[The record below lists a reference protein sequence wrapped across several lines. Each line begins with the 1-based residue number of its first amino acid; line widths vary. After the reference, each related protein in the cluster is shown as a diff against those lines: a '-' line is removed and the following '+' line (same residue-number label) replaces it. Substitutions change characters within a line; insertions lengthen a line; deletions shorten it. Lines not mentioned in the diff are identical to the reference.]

1 MKIGVVI
8 ASKNGFH
15 HLQDCLPTVVAA
27 AKKSTV
33 PVHVTVVDDHS
44 SDGTLTKA
52 PALFP
57 QVTFLGNPQTGACS
71 ARNFGVKHTPCDWI
85 CFLDNDVFVEEDF
98 FNTVQKYLN
107 AGVFCVACAGYAAY
121 PRQPGAWE
129 QLDGVKLLGWKKGF
143 PRFTRNVYN
152 DSLPDMAEYPSWGVQ
167 GAYFFCQR
175 DYFDRLGGFDELLD
189 PYMLEETDLVYRG
202 LKRGWKVVY
211 APDTKPRHKCGGTIN
226 SKKSARTQF
235 LSKRNRTW
243 FVWKNVHDTPLLWA
257 HWLRFIF
264 SFSPRLW
271 KECHKGYKACR
282 QALLRE
288 ISAAQKTDR
297 ELWEES
303 RAFEQFVTKNTDLQQ
318 KLAIKEQVDYLE
330 NRLFRYKNKYH
341 KVRKIAFHMIG
352 ASLSSLK
359 YQHKNSNK
367 IVANPRVCIELE
379 GGLGD
384 LITGLNWV
392 CAFYKKFSPLS
403 LDIAFHNLNMA
414 NAFLPDFVGKVI
426 LPRKINNSSH
436 DLVIN
441 CIRCPVV
448 KAANIKILPFKL
460 QAYVSKLLDFERENK
475 EFLIL
480 TPFKDTITNNIYSSS
495 LKRWHQPDIVDE
507 FNLSEDFIL
516 EVKIEDEKQT
526 LQKFNL
532 KNRKYITLNREGG
545 TKELWNSS
553 KIWPK
558 EYYEILVKQLKSLF
572 PSYIFVEI
580 GAGRGPRLKGV
591 DISISGKTTIEEIKA
606 ILKNAI
612 LHIDGEG
619 GLVHLRHALQ
629 GGCSC
634 VLFGPTSPEVYGYE
648 ENINL
653 KSSACPIHCEFY
665 SRTWQKK
672 CLKGKRI
679 CMESLTPKYVLDR
692 IIKSKLL
699 QKDQ

>member
-33 PVHVTVVDDHS
+33 PVHVTVVDDQS
-44 SDGTLTKA
+44 SDDTLKKA

-129 QLDGVKLLGWKKGF
+129 QLDGVKLFGWNKGF

-175 DYFDRLGGFDELLD
+175 HYFDRLGGFDELLD

-226 SKKSARTQF
+226 SKKSGKTQF
-235 LSKRNRTW
+235 LSKRNRVW

-271 KECHKGYKACR
+271 KACLTQYRAFR
-282 QALLRE
+282 QAARRE
-288 ISAAQKTDR
+288 KAARQKTDG
-297 ELWEES
+297 ELLES
-303 RAFEQFVTKNTDLQQ
+303 SDAFEHKTKNHAVLQNVLNTKNQ
-318 KLAIKEQVDYLE
+318 LDYLE
-330 NRLFRYKNKYH
+330 KRLFRYGDKY
-341 KVRKIAFHMIG
+341 KYAWQIAFHL
-352 ASLSSLK
+352 ANACFVSLGFTRT
-359 YQHKNSNK
+359 
-367 IVANPRVCIELE
+367 PRVAKTGNEVRFCLVLE

-384 LITGLNWV
+384 ILLGLNWL
-392 CAFYKKFSPLS
+392 CAFYRKFGKNIS
-403 LDIAFHNLNMA
+403 LCVEIVCENVSLVKAFM
-414 NAFLPDFVGKVI
+414 PDFVQQVI
-426 LPRKINNSSH
+426 AKRPPKAKTY
-436 DLVIN
+436 DLILA
-441 CIRCPVV
+441 CMRCPVV
-448 KAANIKILPFKL
+448 EYANINALPKEL
-460 QAYVSKLLDFERENK
+460 VAYLGKLLDFEKENK
-475 EFLIL
+475 YFLIL
-480 TPFKDTITNNIYSSS
+480 SVYKDALTPNILSANP
-495 LKRWHQPDIVDE
+495 KRWHQADIVDQL
-507 FNLSEDFIL
+507 NLT
-516 EVKIEDEKQT
+516 EKF
-526 LQKFNL
+526 LLHIPL
-532 KNRKYITLNREGG
+532 KNETETLHKFGLVSKRFITLTREVGYDKVTHS
-545 TKELWNSS
+545 TKLW
-553 KIWPK
+553 PV
-558 EYYEILVKQLKSLF
+558 EYYRRLTEKIKKSY
-572 PSYIFVEI
+572 PQYQIIEV
-580 GAGRGPRLKGV
+580 GCGKGERV
-591 DISISGKTTIEEIKA
+591 GNADKNLTGKTSLEEIKVL
-606 ILKNAI
+606 LKHAL
-612 LHIDGEG
+612 LHIDSEG
-619 GLVHLRHALQ
+619 GLVHLRHALE
-629 GGCSC
+629 GGPSC
-634 VLFGPTSPEVYGYE
+634 VFFGPTSPDVYGYS

-653 KSSACPIHCEFY
+653 CSRACPIHCEFY
-665 SRTWQKK
+665 SRTWQQT
-672 CLKGKRI
+672 CLKQNHA
-679 CMESLTPKYVLDR
+679 CMQA
-692 IIKSKLL
+692 LL
-699 QKDQ
+699 PQQAFAAIQNARLL